1 MTGVEHPDLELIRQ
15 FESAA
20 LPAAAWHHAQ
30 HIRIGWLMLE
40 RHGEF
45 GTALDAVRAGIK
57 KLNAA
62 HGTVDGP
69 GRGYHETMTHAFL
82 RLIDSARRNYG
93 READSAAFVEA
104 HPELARYCLRLFYSR
119 GRIMSEEARARFVEP
134 DLAALPG

>member
-1 MTGVEHPDLELIRQ
+1 MNAPDAELLGS
-15 FESAA
+15 FEAA
-20 LPAAAWHHAQ
+20 TLPGDAWHHAQ

-45 GTALDAVRAGIK
+45 GAAMNAMRAGIK
-57 KLNAA
+57 KLNVA

-119 GRIMSEEARARFVEP
+119 GRIMSEEARMRFVEP
-134 DLAALPG
+134 DLTDLPG